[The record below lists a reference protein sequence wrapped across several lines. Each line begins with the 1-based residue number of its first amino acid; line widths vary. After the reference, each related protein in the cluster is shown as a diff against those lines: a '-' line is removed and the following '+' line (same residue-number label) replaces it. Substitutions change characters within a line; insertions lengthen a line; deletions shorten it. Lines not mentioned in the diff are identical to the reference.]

1 MITYCVFISIK
12 SFFMTTRIK
21 IKVMLSWRSVK
32 DSLMSQAFT
41 ITELAQLLA
50 RHRMIKKV
58 CDTVQCTNLELN
70 RIFNH
75 SVCTFSEDSFLSCYN
90 KKQLSVQLPSASVYT
105 LQAVLIVL
113 MKWTL
118 CSLVNSQ
125 QWWPLQT

>member
-12 SFFMTTRIK
+12 SFFMTTGIK
-21 IKVMLSWRSVK
+21 KSNVIMKVCKRLAYEPSIYNHRV
-32 DSLMSQAFT
+32 T
-41 ITELAQLLA
+41 VAQLLA

-125 QWWPLQT
+125 Q

>member
-1 MITYCVFISIK
+1 
-12 SFFMTTRIK
+12 
-21 IKVMLSWRSVK
+21 MLSWRSVK

-70 RIFNH
+70 RIFKH
-75 SVCTFSEDSFLSCYN
+75 SACIFSEDSFLPGYN
-90 KKQLSVQLPSASVYT
+90 KKQISAQLPSASVYT

-125 QWWPLQT
+125 Q